1 MRALWPI
8 QIHRYPL
15 FAALTVV
22 LLSVAGPAQAHNVV
36 DSRSPAP
43 DSIVTQSPVEVSIAT
58 DDDFLDLGGKSR
70 GFAIAVTDSAGLY
83 FGNGCVDISER
94 RMHSLVDLGEPGVYT
109 ITYQFVSADGHSVSE
124 SYGVTFSPENDHSV
138 AVGTPSA
145 PVCGVQNAT
154 PTEETQVAMTP
165 VTMPVEDSRA
175 PSAGI
180 IGLGI
185 GVAAL
190 ALILAIFL
198 ARIRSRPTSRQ

>member
-1 MRALWPI
+1 
-8 QIHRYPL
+8 
-15 FAALTVV
+15 
-22 LLSVAGPAQAHNVV
+22 
-36 DSRSPAP
+36 
-43 DSIVTQSPVEVSIAT
+43 VTQSPVEVSITT
-58 DDDFLDLGGKSR
+58 DGDFLDLGGKSR
-70 GFAIAVTDSAGLY
+70 GFAIAVRDSAGLY
-83 FGNGCVDISER
+83 FGNGCVDITER

-124 SYGVTFSPENDHSV
+124 SYGVTFSPENDYSV

-175 PSAGI
+175 PSAWI

-198 ARIRSRPTSRQ
+198 ARIRSRPISRQ